1 MEKTDLGQIAS
12 NMDSDR
18 LADKAAPF
26 INKEKVLGP
35 DHKISIPDG
44 ARFRRQQSGYV
55 LFFRYAPPTTKNHFE
70 PMPEGAKQM
79 QYPEYQPH
87 AYNTHYGEPIF
98 Y

>member
-44 ARFRRQQSGYV
+44 ARFRRQQSGNNNTR
-55 LFFRYAPPTTKNHFE
+55 RYLIWTYKCT
-70 PMPEGAKQM
+70 
-79 QYPEYQPH
+79 
-87 AYNTHYGEPIF
+87 
-98 Y
+98 